1 MIIYKVTSKTSNK
14 SYIGQSTK
22 RLNDRK
28 HSHIKNVKA
37 GVKTKFYNAIR
48 KYGESDFVWEIIDNA
63 ENKELLNELEIK
75 YISKYDT
82 YKTGYNMTLGGDG
95 GDTISMK
102 SNVEKQNQGA
112 KLGNIP
118 WNKGKSM
125 LELGYNFYD
134 TRKPRQFTDK
144 QKEEH
149 SELIKNSKK
158 FKEGIQSRTPAKQV
172 IIEDDLGNRWN
183 TQKDFIQHIGISH
196 HIVRAGLKNGSWE
209 HCGRVY
215 RVIKRK

>member
-14 SYIGQSTK
+14 SYIGQTTK
-22 RLNDRK
+22 RLDDRK
-28 HSHIKNVKA
+28 HAHFKNVKA
-37 GVKTKFYNAIR
+37 GIKTKFYNAIR

-63 ENKELLNELEIK
+63 ESKELLNKLETK

-102 SNVEKQNQGA
+102 SDVEKKNQGA

-125 LELGYNFYD
+125 KALGYDFFKD
-134 TRKPRQFTDK
+134 RTPRSFTDE
-144 QKEEH
+144 QKRKH
-149 SELIKNSKK
+149 SDSIKSSEKYRNGLKN
-158 FKEGIQSRTPAKQV
+158 RRPAKQIV
-172 IIEDDLGNRWN
+172 IKDEFGNVWN
-183 TQKDFIQHIGISH
+183 TQKDFRNEFKLSYYKTKQILSGELLNGVSYS
-196 HIVRAGLKNGSWE
+196 IVSK
-209 HCGRVY
+209 
-215 RVIKRK
+215 K